1 MKKFEVFGIK
11 GLAFQKLLCWIS
23 QTLSYT
29 HQLVSVRLSN
39 TLHTEY
45 LW

>member
-23 QTLSYT
+23 QTLT
-29 HQLVSVRLSN
+29 KLN
-39 TLHTEY
+39 TPTGKCMFK
-45 LW
+45 